1 MFQRDT
7 GRFRD
12 SYRRTDV
19 LPLGSGAL
27 AGVPYPTDR
36 DFLARELG
44 FSRISS
50 NSMDAVSDRDFLVEF
65 LAAASI
71 CMMHFS
77 RLSEEMVLWS
87 SREFGF
93 IRLAEEFTTGSSIM
107 PQKRNPDY
115 AELAR
120 GKTGRVYG
128 GLMGLLTTLK
138 GLPLTYNR
146 DLQEDKEGSSMPPIP
161 VGNPRCLPA
170 DAAGLGTGR
179 GAGEG
184 PFGRKPDVGNR
195 FSRPPGGQGVPFREA
210 HGIVRELCRHCDAEG
225 LG

>member
-36 DFLARELG
+36 EFLARELG

-128 GLMGLLTTLK
+128 GLIGLLTTLK
-138 GLPLTYNR
+138 GLPP
-146 DLQEDKEGSSMPPIP
+146 DL
-161 VGNPRCLPA
+161 
-170 DAAGLGTGR
+170 
-179 GAGEG
+179 
-184 PFGRKPDVGNR
+184 
-195 FSRPPGGQGVPFREA
+195 
-210 HGIVRELCRHCDAEG
+210 
-225 LG
+225 